1 MIIRLAEYMDLFA
14 INEIYNQAIDNR
26 ISTADLFHISI
37 EDRIKWFD
45 EHNSEL
51 FPILVAEI
59 GDDIVG
65 WISLSPYRKGRE
77 GLKSNAEVSYYIHN
91 DFQKQGIGSILMTEI
106 LELAKKLNY
115 RNIFA
120 ILIDQNIGSIK
131 LLEKFSF
138 QRWAFLPNFVE
149 IDGKIYNHVYYGLEI
164 GN

>member
-26 ISTADLFHISI
+26 ISTADLSHITI

-45 EHNSEL
+45 GHNSEL

-59 GDDIVG
+59 GGEVVG

-77 GLKSNAEVSYYIHN
+77 GLKANVEVSYYIHN
-91 DFQKQGIGSILMTEI
+91 DYQKQGIASKLMAEMI
-106 LELAKKLNY
+106 CYSRKLNY
-115 RNIFA
+115 RNLFA
-120 ILIDQNIGSIK
+120 ILIDANIGSIK

-138 QRWAFLPNFVE
+138 QKWAFLPEFVE
-149 IDGKIYNHVYYGLEI
+149 IDGNIYNHVYYGLKI
-164 GN
+164 R

>member
-1 MIIRLAEYMDLFA
+1 MEIRCAEIGDLKII
-14 INEIYNQAIDNR
+14 IEIYNQAIDTR
-26 ISTADLFHISI
+26 ISTADLVHINYL
-37 EDRIKWFD
+37 DRRDWFF
-45 EHNSEL
+45 EHTPEQ

-59 GDDIVG
+59 ESKVVG

-77 GLKSNAEVSYYIHN
+77 GLKKNAEISYYIHN
-91 DFQKQGIGSILMTEI
+91 DFQKRGIGSILMTEM

-131 LLEKFSF
+131 LLEKFSYH
-138 QRWAFLPNFVE
+138 RWAFLPNFVE

-164 GN
+164 KK